1 MGQILPPLPHARQ
14 LFEGEEFINLCKALN
29 TAVNSI
35 AQTTQLQQK
44 LINEYNSSEMVNNCG
59 RIILFTTSKYRNLEQ
74 LQEFL
79 NKSMQECNKNV
90 EQLEKQA
97 KNDKNNSLLKIK
109 NIELVIIDVV
119 PSDQNLTFD
128 QEFFNQV
135 SFKKLKLTL
144 TPLIIPYHL

>member
-135 SFKKLKLTL
+135 SFKKLKLIL
-144 TPLIIPYHL
+144 TPLIIPYYL

>member
-1 MGQILPPLPHARQ
+1 MNLMGQILPPLPHARQ

-44 LINEYNSSEMVNNCG
+44 LINEYNSSEIVNNCG

-90 EQLEKQA
+90 DQLEKQA

-119 PSDQNLTFD
+119 PSDHNLTFD

-135 SFKKLKLTL
+135 IFKS
-144 TPLIIPYHL
+144 